1 MQAIIGIG
9 SNIRPAEN
17 IRKSIGLLAKLTR
30 LRNLSH
36 VYFCAAENR
45 PEQPWFYNCAVIV
58 ETGLTAERLER
69 EVLARIETDLGR
81 VRTADKFA
89 ARTIDL
95 DLLVCGSA
103 AVDPEVLNHLHV
115 AIPLAEL
122 APELTLADSD
132 RLLGE
137 AVRELPG
144 AGIEKLA
151 AYSASLFREFVGG
164 QDAAG
169 GRAA

>member
-17 IRKSIGLLAKLTR
+17 IRHSIGLLAKHTR
-30 LRNLSH
+30 LIKLSN
-36 VYFCAAENR
+36 VYRSAAENR
-45 PEQPWFYNCAVIV
+45 PEQPWYYNCAAAV
-58 ETGLTAERLER
+58 ETDLTADSLVR

-95 DLLVCGSA
+95 DLLLCGSA
-103 AVDPEVLNHLHV
+103 EVDPEVLNHLHV

-122 APELTLADSD
+122 APSLSLGAGG

-137 AVRELPG
+137 AVRELPEG
-144 AGIEKLA
+144 SIEKLS
-151 AYSASLFREFVGG
+151 AYSASLNREFIVE
-164 QDAAG
+164 QEFT
-169 GRAA
+169 GR